1 MSKVMCLGVR
11 GELQTQLDDN
21 NIVSPNS
28 TDLGEGREVG
38 RLFELSVATKT
49 AIGDLTYSFGDEDF
63 DNVGTL

>member
-11 GELQTQLDDN
+11 GESQTQLDDN
-21 NIVSPNS
+21 IFVSPNS

-38 RLFELSVATKT
+38 RLFELSVATEP
-49 AIGDLTYSFGDEDF
+49 AIGDLTCIFGDKDF